1 MAAITAKMVKE
12 LREKSGAGM
21 MDCKKALTKTD
32 GDMEKAIEFLR
43 ENGQMK
49 AQKKADRIAAEG
61 LCLAVVSED
70 EKKAVT
76 VEVNSETDFVA
87 KNEKFQNF
95 VAKVA
100 ETVMA
105 TDAADVEALLAE
117 EVEPGKNLQALLTE
131 QIATIGE
138 NLKIRRFARVE
149 EADGFVTTYTHMG
162 GKIVVAVDVQTDVIN
177 DAVKEMAKNV
187 AMQAAAMR
195 PEYCTRAEISAD
207 YLSKEKEILLAQ
219 AIEENNK
226 LPENKRKPQNIIEK
240 MLIGRLNKEF
250 KEICL
255 LDQVYV
261 RAEDGKQTV
270 GQYLDQVG
278 KANGTKI
285 TIKEFVRFET
295 GEGIEKRQDNFAE
308 EVMAQAAAAK

>member
-95 VAKVA
+95 VAKVT

-207 YLSKEKEILLAQ
+207 YLAKEKEILLA
-219 AIEENNK
+219 AAKNEKPNA
-226 LPENKRKPQNIIEK
+226 PEKVINGIV
-240 MLIGRLNKEF
+240 MGRLNKELS
-250 KEICL
+250 EICL
-255 LDQVYV
+255 MDQVYV
-261 RAEDGKQTV
+261 KAEDGKQSV
-270 GQYLDQVG
+270 QKYVDQVA
-278 KANGTKI
+278 KANGAKI
-285 TIKEFVRFET
+285 AIKGFVRYET
-295 GEGIEKRQDNFAE
+295 GEGLEKKQENFAA
-308 EVMAQAAAAK
+308 EVAAQMNH

>member
-207 YLSKEKEILLAQ
+207 YLAKEKEILLA
-219 AIEENNK
+219 AAKNEKPNA
-226 LPENKRKPQNIIEK
+226 PEKVINGIV
-240 MLIGRLNKEF
+240 MGRLNKELS
-250 KEICL
+250 EICL

-261 RAEDGKQTV
+261 KAEDGKQSV
-270 GQYLDQVG
+270 AKYVAQVA
-278 KANGTKI
+278 KENGAKI
-285 TIKEFVRFET
+285 NVKGFVRFET
-295 GEGIEKRQDNFAE
+295 GEGLEKKSEDFAA
-308 EVMAQAAAAK
+308 EVAAQRKG

>member
-177 DAVKEMAKNV
+177 DAVREMAKNV

-207 YLSKEKEILLAQ
+207 YLAKEKEILLA
-219 AIEENNK
+219 AAKNEKPNA
-226 LPENKRKPQNIIEK
+226 PEKVINGIV
-240 MLIGRLNKEF
+240 MGRLNKELS
-250 KEICL
+250 EICL
-255 LDQVYV
+255 MDQVYV
-261 RAEDGKQTV
+261 KAEDGKQSV
-270 GQYLDQVG
+270 QKYVDQVA
-278 KANGTKI
+278 KANGAKI
-285 TIKEFVRFET
+285 AIKGFVRYET
-295 GEGIEKRQDNFAE
+295 GEGLEKKQENFAA
-308 EVMAQAAAAK
+308 EVAAQMNH

>member
-100 ETVMA
+100 ETIMT
-105 TDAADVEALLAE
+105 TDAADVEALLAVEIE
-117 EVEPGKNLQALLTE
+117 EGKTLQALLTE

-207 YLSKEKEILLAQ
+207 YLAKEKEILLA
-219 AIEENNK
+219 AAKNEKPNA
-226 LPENKRKPQNIIEK
+226 PEKVINGIV
-240 MLIGRLNKEF
+240 MGRLNKELS
-250 KEICL
+250 EICL
-255 LDQVYV
+255 MDQVYV
-261 RAEDGKQTV
+261 KAEDGKQSV
-270 GQYLDQVG
+270 QKYVDQVA
-278 KANGTKI
+278 KANGAKI
-285 TIKEFVRFET
+285 AIKGFVRYET
-295 GEGIEKRQDNFAE
+295 GEGLEKKQENFAA
-308 EVMAQAAAAK
+308 EVAAQMNH

>member
-187 AMQAAAMR
+187 AMHVM
-195 PEYCTRAEISAD
+195 
-207 YLSKEKEILLAQ
+207 
-219 AIEENNK
+219 
-226 LPENKRKPQNIIEK
+226 
-240 MLIGRLNKEF
+240 GRLNKELS
-250 KEICL
+250 EICL
-255 LDQVYV
+255 MDQVYV
-261 RAEDGKQTV
+261 KAEDGKQSV
-270 GQYLDQVG
+270 QKYVDQVA
-278 KANGTKI
+278 KANGAKI
-285 TIKEFVRFET
+285 AIKGFVRYET
-295 GEGIEKRQDNFAE
+295 GEGLEKKQENFAA
-308 EVMAQAAAAK
+308 EVAAQMNH

>member
-21 MDCKKALTKTD
+21 MDCKKTLTKTD
-32 GDMEKAIEFLR
+32 GDMEKAIEFRR

-177 DAVKEMAKNV
+177 DAVREMAKNV

-207 YLSKEKEILLAQ
+207 YLAKEKEILLA
-219 AIEENNK
+219 AAKNEKPNA
-226 LPENKRKPQNIIEK
+226 PEKVINGIV
-240 MLIGRLNKEF
+240 MGRLNKELS
-250 KEICL
+250 EICL
-255 LDQVYV
+255 MDQVYV
-261 RAEDGKQTV
+261 KAEDGKQSV
-270 GQYLDQVG
+270 QKYVDQVA
-278 KANGTKI
+278 KANGAKI
-285 TIKEFVRFET
+285 AIKGFVRYET
-295 GEGIEKRQDNFAE
+295 GEGLEKKQENFAA
-308 EVMAQAAAAK
+308 EVAAQMKG